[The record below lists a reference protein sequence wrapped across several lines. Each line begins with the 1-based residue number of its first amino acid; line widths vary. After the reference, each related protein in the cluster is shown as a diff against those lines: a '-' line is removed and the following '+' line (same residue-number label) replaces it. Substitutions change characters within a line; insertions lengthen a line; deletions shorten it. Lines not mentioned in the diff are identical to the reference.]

1 MNGELFLKSLG
12 SQYNY
17 YKAVSDR
24 FSAGPGS
31 DGLVSNMKNIYH
43 FIRLCHR
50 PWRNFLVFCFQF
62 VFFLNQKVNIF
73 AHVFEN
79 SREFSHGWIQVLDST
94 RNTISS
100 FLGVGSVSNRCLQA
114 VAKMVTRSPRGTS
127 LANCFKCVI
136 FQS

>member
-100 FLGVGSVSNRCLQA
+100 FLGVGSVFKQMSASSGKDGYQ
-114 VAKMVTRSPRGTS
+114 KSRGYQFS
-127 LANCFKCVI
+127 QLL
-136 FQS
+136 

>member
-43 FIRLCHR
+43 FIRLTYYVIG
-50 PWRNFLVFCFQF
+50 PGEIFWFF
-62 VFFLNQKVNIF
+62 VFNLFF
-73 AHVFEN
+73 FFFEPKSKYIC
-79 SREFSHGWIQVLDST
+79 SRI
-94 RNTISS
+94 
-100 FLGVGSVSNRCLQA
+100 
-114 VAKMVTRSPRGTS
+114 
-127 LANCFKCVI
+127 
-136 FQS
+136 